1 MDKGATMTAEHI
13 KAIPHVPQKIIFNNV
28 AGETYGIFT
37 KDGIEL
43 ENGSIVPP
51 EKISFFIDYVSRNGK
66 EIRFE
71 TV

>member
-1 MDKGATMTAEHI
+1 MTADYI
-13 KAIPHVPQKIIFNNV
+13 KAIPHVPQKIVFENI

-51 EKISFFIDYVSRNGK
+51 EKISFFIDYISKNGNK
-66 EIRFE
+66 IRFE
-71 TV
+71 EVQ

>member
-1 MDKGATMTAEHI
+1 MTADYI
-13 KAIPHVPQKIIFNNV
+13 KAIPHVPQKIVFENV

-51 EKISFFIDYVSRNGK
+51 EKIDFFIAYISRNGK

-71 TV
+71 SV

>member
-1 MDKGATMTAEHI
+1 MKNT
-13 KAIPHVPQKIIFNNV
+13 VPYKQQKIIFNNV

-51 EKISFFIDYVSRNGK
+51 EKIDFFIDYVSRNGK
-66 EIRFE
+66 KIRFE

>member
-1 MDKGATMTAEHI
+1 MAAEHI
-13 KAIPHVPQKIIFNNV
+13 KAIPYIPKKIIFENV

-37 KDGIEL
+37 KNGIEL

-51 EKISFFIDYVSRNGK
+51 EKIYFFIDYVSRNGK
-66 EIRFE
+66 KIRFE

>member
-1 MDKGATMTAEHI
+1 MTSIDKL
-13 KAIPHVPQKIIFNNV
+13 KQFNAIPHVPQKIVFENI

-51 EKISFFIDYVSRNGK
+51 EKIDFFIDYVSRNGK
-66 EIRFE
+66 KIRFE
-71 TV
+71 SV

>member
-1 MDKGATMTAEHI
+1 MTADYI
-13 KAIPHVPQKIIFNNV
+13 KAIPHVPQKIVFENV

-37 KDGIEL
+37 KNGIEL

-51 EKISFFIDYVSRNGK
+51 EKIDFFIDYVRRNGK

-71 TV
+71 SV

>member
-1 MDKGATMTAEHI
+1 MTVDYI
-13 KAIPHVPQKIIFNNV
+13 KAIPRVPQKIIFRNI
-28 AGETYGIFT
+28 AGETYGIYT
-37 KDGIEL
+37 KNGIEL

-51 EKISFFIDYVSRNGK
+51 EKINFFIDYVSRNGK